1 MEGEGPLSEVFGY
14 CHIVVQL
21 YESTTKSEIRQGCI
35 KAAEHWIYRIIGFS
49 GLNNQNRVTKIDK
62 TRFFV
67 IFEITFICGSF
78 EKDLSNIAK
87 WPCYWQTTWM
97 DLFIL
102 LMGPS
107 PTA

>member
-1 MEGEGPLSEVFGY
+1 M
-14 CHIVVQL
+14 
-21 YESTTKSEIRQGCI
+21 TKSEIRQGCV
-35 KAAEHWIYRIIGFS
+35 KAAECWISQIIGFS
-49 GLNNQNRVTKIDK
+49 RVNKQNRVTKIDK

-67 IFEITFICGSF
+67 ILEITFFCGSF

-87 WPCYWQTTWM
+87 WLRCWQTTWT
-97 DLFIL
+97 DLFVL